1 MVPHT
6 SLQNMIDERSGT
18 KRGGGLLLLCDVSG
32 LVCGNWPPGC
42 CVSADIILCSIE
54 ILFPIF
60 ISCLSLPS

>member
-32 LVCGNWPPGC
+32 LVCGKTGPA
-42 CVSADIILCSIE
+42 VSADIILCSIE